1 MKKKQF
7 DAGNNSF
14 FDECN
19 KLIMSSVGEY
29 LSDGKEKGKIELL
42 CEEILVCLRDNALG
56 DKKVSIKIKRSFSGR
71 VIEFEAPG
79 SKIDAFEGGNIDTAI
94 RLMDETSEE
103 AIRSLLLKAYG
114 ENLKYVH
121 KDGLNRVMLHIKK
134 KSLGSTGITLLSM
147 GAAILLGILFKSFV
161 PSAVNDVLCHYIFMP
176 FRTMFINALK
186 IVVGPVVFFSIVT
199 CISQFTNLSE
209 LGKIGL
215 KVMGLYFMTTI
226 LAVIIGASAFN
237 VFNPGEWGMAL
248 HGSINTVDVSVNTEA
263 DTSLLSTIVNIVPS
277 NLVKPF
283 VESDTLQ
290 IIFLA
295 VLLGIAVG
303 MIGRYTKVLM
313 EVFEAC
319 NELFL
324 TVTTLISKLIPAV
337 VFAAVFL
344 MIIQTGTD
352 SLMAMI
358 SMTGT
363 EVAAMIVMMLVY
375 GTLLL
380 LFGRLNPITF
390 FRKNWQGMLTSFSL
404 SSSNAAMPNN
414 MRICT
419 EKLGISPMVCNFS
432 IPLGATVNMDGTSIH
447 LTIASLFLAKVCGVS
462 VPESAFF
469 SIAFTIVMLSLGTP
483 GVPGAALVC
492 LSVLLNQIGVPIEAI
507 GIIMGVDS
515 LLDMFR
521 TVSNTT
527 GDMAVTTIVAKSE
540 KLIDLDTYNRF

>member
-1 MKKKQF
+1 
-7 DAGNNSF
+7 
-14 FDECN
+14 
-19 KLIMSSVGEY
+19 
-29 LSDGKEKGKIELL
+29 
-42 CEEILVCLRDNALG
+42 
-56 DKKVSIKIKRSFSGR
+56 
-71 VIEFEAPG
+71 
-79 SKIDAFEGGNIDTAI
+79 
-94 RLMDETSEE
+94 
-103 AIRSLLLKAYG
+103 
-114 ENLKYVH
+114 
-121 KDGLNRVMLHIKK
+121 
-134 KSLGSTGITLLSM
+134 
-147 GAAILLGILFKSFV
+147 
-161 PSAVNDVLCHYIFMP
+161 
-176 FRTMFINALK
+176 
-186 IVVGPVVFFSIVT
+186 
-199 CISQFTNLSE
+199 
-209 LGKIGL
+209 
-215 KVMGLYFMTTI
+215 
-226 LAVIIGASAFN
+226 
-237 VFNPGEWGMAL
+237 MAL
-248 HGSINTVDVSVNTEA
+248 HGSINTVEVSVNTEA

-363 EVAAMIVMMLVY
+363 EVAAMIVMMMVY

-390 FRKNWQGMLTSFSL
+390 LRKNWQGMLTSFSL

-419 EKLGISPMVCNFS
+419 EKL
-432 IPLGATVNMDGTSIH
+432 
-447 LTIASLFLAKVCGVS
+447 
-462 VPESAFF
+462 
-469 SIAFTIVMLSLGTP
+469 
-483 GVPGAALVC
+483 
-492 LSVLLNQIGVPIEAI
+492 
-507 GIIMGVDS
+507 
-515 LLDMFR
+515 
-521 TVSNTT
+521 
-527 GDMAVTTIVAKSE
+527 
-540 KLIDLDTYNRF
+540 IDLDTYNRF